1 VVNKTLEIR
10 EDDLTGETIAEFLRE
25 HLDNMHE
32 ISPPESVHA
41 MGIERLRAP
50 DITFW
55 SAWDGEALVGCGA
68 LRELDSLSGEV
79 KSMRTVVA
87 YRGRGVGSRILE
99 TIIGEASRRGY
110 ERLLLETGSEQ
121 AFAPAQR
128 LYERYGFTYRG
139 PFAEYIED
147 PNSVFMEKELQE
159 RRAEGQS

>member
-1 VVNKTLEIR
+1 
-10 EDDLTGETIAEFLRE
+10 
-25 HLDNMHE
+25 MHE

-41 MGIERLRAP
+41 MGLERLRRP

-55 SAWDGEALVGCGA
+55 SAWEGDELWGCGA

-79 KSMRTVVA
+79 KSMRTVTA
-87 YRGRGVGSRILE
+87 HRGRGVGSKILE
-99 TIIGEASRRGY
+99 RIIGEAVRRGY
-110 ERLLLETGSEQ
+110 ERVLLETGSEP

-147 PNSVFMEKELQE
+147 PHSVFMEKDLVAE
-159 RRAEGQS
+159 RAEPYAAQHD